1 MVAVTD
7 ACLMNDLEGSCSQ
20 STDPTYRWGN
30 ETQRGALSLNSCHG
44 FWAVWGPKTAAPSSS
59 VLSLVVEDLQEA
71 LTAPR
76 SVFQA
81 FIP

>member
-1 MVAVTD
+1 MAS
-7 ACLMNDLEGSCSQ
+7 GQ
-20 STDPTYRWGN
+20 F
-30 ETQRGALSLNSCHG
+30 GAPGLL
-44 FWAVWGPKTAAPSSS
+44 PPLSS

-71 LTAPR
+71 LTAPQ